1 MVPVNSLISTVL
13 NPGMMDVLLGIGI
26 IKFVL
31 NAQKDGLWLMV
42 LVFQLVIT
50 ALLMILLEPVLNALV
65 DMTSLME
72 NVNSHHSTM
81 LSHLIQDVLNGIG
94 TIKFACNVLKIGFS
108 MLMVLVYLSL
118 TSVPLIIQMVF
129 VLHVTKDMT

>member
-50 ALLMILLEPVLNALV
+50 VLLMILLEPVLNALV

>member
-108 MLMVLVYLSL
+108 MLMVLAYLSL